1 MVETSPARGAI
12 GALTTSPGGRLPG
25 GCGMPWELRGSL
37 DIGRALEDSIAGEQA
52 ATLTSNEAAEKMNSP
67 RMGCFLTG

>member
-1 MVETSPARGAI
+1 
-12 GALTTSPGGRLPG
+12 
-25 GCGMPWELRGSL
+25 MPWELRGSL